1 MGRGGSCR
9 HVQAVVN
16 FSLILKEHW
25 ARNCTRLSLLEVWCL
40 CLPLMS
46 VIHWLPSVPL
56 KKWRRAHSISH
67 SSGTSWKWRVALSQH
82 LGVSS
87 LHSRAMNVML
97 TRVLGL
103 SPSIDTDYRPD
114 RKSRRGFIG
123 TPAAAIGSKNK
134 QPVPSLAC
142 SLGGGR
148 LIPSYL
154 AWGQE
159 RVRGLGWRDGLGSFA
174 HCSGDIDYRRAYA
187 VPCFYCQ
194 HPVFAP
200 GSSKA
205 AVGLF
210 LVFLYLLVQD
220 LPQLQHA
227 LLFLVPHSFF
237 VFCCSWRC
245 VSSFKQCSKG
255 S

>member
-1 MGRGGSCR
+1 MFRLWSTSASSRRSTGLGIVPDCPSLRCGVFVCPSCQSFIDCPLSPWRSEGEHVPSPIPRG
-9 HVQAVVN
+9 N
-16 FSLILKEHW
+16 
-25 ARNCTRLSLLEVWCL
+25 LENGE
-40 CLPLMS
+40 
-46 VIHWLPSVPL
+46 WL
-56 KKWRRAHSISH
+56 W
-67 SSGTSWKWRVALSQH
+67 
-82 LGVSS
+82 VST

-97 TRVLGL
+97 TGVLGL

-159 RVRGLGWRDGLGSFA
+159 RVGGLGWRDGLGSFA

-245 VSSFKQCSKG
+245 VSSFKRCSKG